1 MRPVARLMLAFAL
14 GLVGAGSWAVA
25 GGGVHGRSVDDADQ
39 AGPGGLAGPAASIDR
54 LLSEAYPPGEPG
66 AAVRVT
72 KAGVVLLEKGYGLAD
87 VEHKVR
93 ATPDSVFRL
102 ASVTKAFTGTAVLM
116 LAERG
121 AVALDDPVTEHLP
134 SSPPAWRA
142 VAIRHLLSHTSGL
155 SNYLDRPNSM
165 EWAAREYTVQQL
177 VDSFKDR
184 PAVFAPGERSAYSNS
199 NYVLLGA
206 IVEKVSG
213 LPFDRF
219 VDTSIFAPLGMTA
232 TACGASLKDLSRLAT
247 AYEPARTADDQLDW
261 SRLLVARPYTMS
273 SVYAAGGCVSSLRD
287 LARFHDALSKGAL
300 IGKAALA
307 RSFAPAVLRVG
318 VAPTMSEGGW
328 QLDTVGG
335 RRAAMRSGAL
345 PGVCTWFLMMPDD
358 DVSVILLSN
367 RTPGKPRCGML
378 AVEVAGLAA
387 GAPARLVGLPATS
400 RRPTPERRGA
410 PHARAPSSP
419 QARTRQTGGARPAEW

>member
-1 MRPVARLMLAFAL
+1 MRPVARLTPALAL
-14 GLVGAGSWAVA
+14 GLVGAAIWAVA
-25 GGGVHGRSVDDADQ
+25 VGGAHPRGVDAAGQ
-39 AGPGGLAGPAASIDR
+39 AGPAGLTGPAARIDQV
-54 LLSEAYPPGEPG
+54 LTEAYPPGEPG

-72 KAGVVLLEKGYGLAD
+72 KAGLVLLEKGYGLAD
-87 VEHKVR
+87 VERKVP
-93 ATPDSVFRL
+93 ATPDTVFRL

-121 AVALDDPVTEHLP
+121 AIALDDPVTTHLP

-142 VAIRHLLSHTSGL
+142 VTIRHLLSHTSGL
-155 SNYLDRPNSM
+155 PNYLDRPNSM

-177 VDSFKDR
+177 IESFRDW

-219 VDTSIFAPLGMTA
+219 VETSVFAPLGMTA
-232 TACGASLKDLSRLAT
+232 TACGASVKDLSRLAT

-261 SRLLVARPYTMS
+261 SRLVVARPYSLS

-300 IGKAALA
+300 IGKAALTG
-307 RSFAPAVLRVG
+307 SLTPAALRVDL
-318 VAPTMSEGGW
+318 APTMSEGGW
-328 QLDTVGG
+328 QLDRVGG

-345 PGVCTWFLMMPDD
+345 PGVCTWFLTMPDD

-387 GAPARLVGLPATS
+387 GAAR
-400 RRPTPERRGA
+400 
-410 PHARAPSSP
+410 
-419 QARTRQTGGARPAEW
+419 